1 MHHRTKYNTEPQPKT
16 QGYMGGLLHT
26 ERNTHSEHPL
36 VTNWVTL
43 SLFHTAGS
51 VYRHSSSFSSLKF
64 IQCAGKLQAD
74 LLVCSV
80 ASGRLFIARRM
91 RLCCIQF
98 FKCFTPVWLKNH
110 QFLNV
115 IRWKWLLKLN
125 TEIIWKLLM
134 CEDDF
139 WIMNSSNTS
148 KHCVCILNY
157 RFIHFYICIK
167 W

>member
-1 MHHRTKYNTEPQPKT
+1 MQIDSTQWNWVNKCIISSELSTLSKSRKCTYWTVRYNKYNTEPQPKT

-36 VTNWVTL
+36 VTNWVSL

-64 IQCAGKLQAD
+64 IQCAEKLQAD

-91 RLCCIQF
+91 SLCYILSSLS
-98 FKCFTPVWLKNH
+98 VLHSYDLKTTN
-110 QFLNV
+110 FSML
-115 IRWKWLLKLN
+115 
-125 TEIIWKLLM
+125 
-134 CEDDF
+134 
-139 WIMNSSNTS
+139 
-148 KHCVCILNY
+148 
-157 RFIHFYICIK
+157 
-167 W
+167 